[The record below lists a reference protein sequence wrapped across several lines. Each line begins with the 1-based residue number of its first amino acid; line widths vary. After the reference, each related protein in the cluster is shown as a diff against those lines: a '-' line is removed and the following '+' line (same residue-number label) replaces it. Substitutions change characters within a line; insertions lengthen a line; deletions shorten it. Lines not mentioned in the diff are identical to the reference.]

1 MKLYLAATDPAE
13 IAAAAARGLVDGVW
27 LTPPMFVA
35 ASTGRTPDDVLVELA
50 RAARRPVFA
59 PLASV
64 HDEDLLLEA
73 RDRARAT
80 DGIVVQVPFID
91 DAMRALHQL
100 PLDGVRVAA
109 TLVVTPVQALV
120 AARIGASHVVVDV
133 DLLEQHGLA
142 AEGTLRDIRA
152 VLDRHG
158 QPCDLVALHP
168 RQVPQ
173 LVACALAGVD
183 AVVLDPAALRE
194 ALAHPL
200 TDRGLDRLLSALSRR
215 PRVLP

>member
-1 MKLYLAATDPAE
+1 MRLYFATPDPRELAT
-13 IAAAAARGLVDGVW
+13 AAARGLVDGVY
-27 LTPPMFVA
+27 LTPSMLIA
-35 ASTGRTPDDVLVELA
+35 AATGRTPDDVLVECA
-50 RAARRPVFA
+50 KAADRPVFV

-73 RDRARAT
+73 RDRARAA
-80 DGIVVQVPFID
+80 DGIVVQVPFIE
-91 DAMRALHQL
+91 DAMRAMHRL

-120 AARIGASHVVVDV
+120 AARIGASHVCVDV
-133 DLLEQHGLA
+133 DLLEQHGLDATATLA
-142 AEGTLRDIRA
+142 AMRD

-158 QPCDLVALHP
+158 LACDLVAVHVRQSQQLH
-168 RQVPQ
+168 
-173 LVACALAGVD
+173 ACAAAGVD
-183 AVVLDPAALRE
+183 AVAIDPAALRE

-215 PRVLP
+215 PRVVP